1 MTVFQQDAKPNDK
14 QITAIPVSSSSVCYR
29 HEGRRSPLS
38 TTGPVC
44 IETVPTDGH
53 SNRWIKWQDKTDR
66 QHKLDMTEVATQAE
80 SVPVP
85 VLELSLYFLHHSP
98 LDLINYKAQLSPS
111 HANVS
116 PFLYSRHTYL
126 RLKYCRLG

>member
-1 MTVFQQDAKPNDK
+1 
-14 QITAIPVSSSSVCYR
+14 
-29 HEGRRSPLS
+29 
-38 TTGPVC
+38 
-44 IETVPTDGH
+44 
-53 SNRWIKWQDKTDR
+53 
-66 QHKLDMTEVATQAE
+66 MTEVATQAE
-80 SVPVP
+80 NVPVP
-85 VLELSLYFLHHSP
+85 VLELSSYFLHHSP